1 VSDGRDVVDSDLEGG
16 VDMISKFKSV
26 SCPSCGDCDLD
37 LMDYD
42 SLMVLKPDLGLFTI
56 TCPNCKTKVSSI
68 QVIPEELRPKV
79 LMVAEEVDAGMGR

>member
-1 VSDGRDVVDSDLEGG
+1 
-16 VDMISKFKSV
+16 
-26 SCPSCGDCDLD
+26 
-37 LMDYD
+37 MDYD